1 MSKFD
6 IKETK
11 AYKIAEETEKIMKE
25 IPGIFLGT
33 ARAEANRRIKSKKE
47 D

>member
-1 MSKFD
+1 MKTFD
-6 IKETK
+6 LTKTK

-33 ARAEANRRIKSKKE
+33 ARAEAVRRIKAAG
-47 D
+47 